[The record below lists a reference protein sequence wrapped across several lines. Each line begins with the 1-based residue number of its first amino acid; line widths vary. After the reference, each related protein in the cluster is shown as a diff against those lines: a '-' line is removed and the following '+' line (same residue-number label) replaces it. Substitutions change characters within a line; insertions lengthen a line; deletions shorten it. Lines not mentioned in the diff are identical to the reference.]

1 MNLTDTF
8 YVSLCMTILIL
19 GVVYWFWTQNQYIQR
34 KLNLLENIVF
44 EIKTQIQKDGDSPPM
59 LSPNMVIEQPE
70 SGSGSKYPPAPS
82 SEVDD
87 DEDLLNEE
95 IDFDEMIVGGAG
107 AGAGADAGAGSSGT
121 SSPTLKITAADES
134 QQHVP
139 GFDIAPVVEDDRAD
153 DADLAAALQPGG
165 VGSGIKEVPE
175 PDSSAKGSVLEG
187 MTLKELQRLAE
198 QKGINTT
205 RLRKSQLIDA
215 IRSHSRPSPFQTTET
230 TLELS

>member
-8 YVSLCMTILIL
+8 YVALCMTILIL
-19 GVVYWFWTQNQYIQR
+19 GVVYWFWTQNQYMQR

-44 EIKTQIQKDGDSPPM
+44 EIKTQIQKSDPPPG
-59 LSPNMVIEQPE
+59 LGSPNMVI
-70 SGSGSKYPPAPS
+70 SNVDDDSGSKYPPAPS
-82 SEVDD
+82 SELGE

-95 IDFDEMIVGGAG
+95 LDFEEVSGAG
-107 AGAGADAGAGSSGT
+107 ASP
-121 SSPTLKITAADES
+121 SSPTLKISDDLTPDVAEAD
-134 QQHVP
+134 VP
-139 GFDIAPVVEDDRAD
+139 VMDDHAE
-153 DADLAAALQPGG
+153 LSAALQPGG
-165 VGSGIKEVPE
+165 VGSGIQDAPE
-175 PDSSAKGSVLEG
+175 SDTSAKGSVLEG

-205 RLRKSQLIDA
+205 RMRKPQLIEA